1 MGDFFTIIFG
11 LAVFGLIIYFIVSFV
26 TLKLLIFGF
35 ICTVI
40 GTLIYLG
47 CAGKW
52 GPFIVICVIIGV
64 IILCILAYLI
74 NKLNKKWQEDARIR
88 NEIKEKEKKDEEE
101 RIRREA
107 ELEKIK
113 EEERI
118 YEKYHHYEKLALKLQ
133 DVYKRY
139 KTCAPIDEDYR
150 SKLQFIDHSVNSL
163 EEIPIPT
170 AEYISKCLNAEMNY
184 INRFKDQEL
193 IRDGYPSFRIRMYE
207 IGLGDVP
214 LPYTYKIPNNDW
226 SDNYRRMKKSFYEN
240 YPDSADAALS
250 CISRE
255 VHDSVISYDQ
265 NAIISMLDKDIE
277 YILGFAIKLDKKADG
292 RDITNQQ
299 IDKTFNSILSDIYYL
314 MEYHY
319 LFVRPLLFDLCSKMK
334 FLWKCCRDDKVPFN
348 IHKHT
353 WEYYSKVDNKFL
365 NMGINP

>member
-1 MGDFFTIIFG
+1 MLLGFVIFLGIIFLIHF
-11 LAVFGLIIYFIVSFV
+11 LAEKDMLVLLWIPVILGAISGFMYFLAESE
-26 TLKLLIFGF
+26 L
-35 ICTVI
+35 
-40 GTLIYLG
+40 
-47 CAGKW
+47 W

-74 NKLNKKWQEDARIR
+74 NKLNKKWQEDTRIR

-107 ELEKIK
+107 ELAKIEEK
-113 EEERI
+113 ERI
-118 YEKYHHYEKLALKLQ
+118 YEKYHHYEKLASKLQ
-133 DVYKRY
+133 DTYKRY
-139 KTCAPIDEDYR
+139 KACAPIDEDYR
-150 SKLQFIDHSVNSL
+150 SKIQFIDHSVNSI

-226 SDNYRRMKKSFYEN
+226 SDNYRRMKKSFYESR
-240 YPDSADAALS
+240 PDSADAALS
-250 CISRE
+250 CLSRE
-255 VHDSVISYDQ
+255 VYDSVISYDQ
-265 NAIISMLDKDIE
+265 NAIISILDKDME
-277 YILGFAIKLDKKADG
+277 YILGFALKLDKKANG

-348 IHKHT
+348 IHKCT
-353 WEYYSKVDNKFL
+353 VAAYNRVDSKFF
-365 NMGINP
+365 NMDINP